1 MSIEVLSAT
10 WAELKRYI
18 NVVDRVEAAE
28 TFINVMVDN
37 DITPDDIRD
46 EFKGDSDIKK
56 ALVSYLGEDEDDDVD
71 EIEEDEDYDDFEDSD
86 DY

>member
-1 MSIEVLSAT
+1 MSIEVLSAA

-18 NVVDRVEAAE
+18 NVVDRIEAAE

-46 EFKGDSDIKK
+46 EFKGDTDIKK
-56 ALVSYLGEDEDDDVD
+56 ALVSYLGEEDDV
-71 EIEEDEDYDDFEDSD
+71 EIEEDEDYEDFEDND
-86 DY
+86 E

>member
-1 MSIEVLSAT
+1 MSIEVLSAA

-18 NVVDRVEAAE
+18 NVVDRIEAAE

-46 EFKGDSDIKK
+46 EFKGDTDIKK
-56 ALVSYLGEDEDDDVD
+56 ALVSYLGEEDDV
-71 EIEEDEDYDDFEDSD
+71 EIEEDEAYEDFEDND
-86 DY
+86 E

>member
-1 MSIEVLSAT
+1 MSIEVLSAA

-18 NVVDRVEAAE
+18 NVVDRIEAAE

-46 EFKGDSDIKK
+46 EFKGDTDIKK
-56 ALVSYLGEDEDDDVD
+56 ALVSYLGEEDDV
-71 EIEEDEDYDDFEDSD
+71 EIEEDEDYEDYEDFEDND
-86 DY
+86 E

>member
-18 NVVDRVEAAE
+18 NVVDRSEAAE
-28 TFINVMVDN
+28 TFVSVMIDN
-37 DITPDDIRD
+37 DVTPDEIRN
-46 EFKGDSDIKK
+46 EFKNESDIKK
-56 ALVSYLGEDEDDDVD
+56 ALLSYLGKDDTEE
-71 EIEEDEDYDDFEDSD
+71 EIEEDEDYDDFAELED

>member
-1 MSIEVLSAT
+1 MSMEVLSAT

-18 NVVDRVEAAE
+18 NVVDRLEAAE
-28 TFINVMVDN
+28 TFVSVMIDN

-46 EFKGDSDIKK
+46 EFKSDSDIKK
-56 ALVSYLGEDEDDDVD
+56 ALLSYLGNDDTEE
-71 EIEEDEDYDDFEDSD
+71 EIEEDEDYDDFADLEDE

>member
-18 NVVDRVEAAE
+18 NVVDRIEAAE

-37 DITPDDIRD
+37 DITPDDIRN
-46 EFKGDSDIKK
+46 EFKGDTDIKK
-56 ALVSYLGEDEDDDVD
+56 ALVSYLGEDDDV
-71 EIEEDEDYDDFEDSD
+71 EIEEDEDYEDFEDND
-86 DY
+86 E